1 MANDREFDIII
12 FGASGFTGRLV
23 AEYMHATHSPRGVK
37 WAMAGRDLE
46 KLASVR
52 DEMGLPASIPL
63 VAADTSDPKS
73 LSGMAART
81 KVICTTVGPYTY
93 YGEPLVAACVEAGT
107 DYVDLCGEVLWMRQ
121 MIEKYEARA
130 KETGARIVFSCGF
143 DSIPFDQ
150 GVAFIEE
157 KFKEKFGHAASR
169 VKGRVRAMK
178 GTFSGGTAASLGA
191 TMEALKKDGS
201 LISVLTSS
209 FGLTPGFEG
218 PEQPA
223 FDKVFEDK
231 GLGVWVTPFVM
242 ATINTKNVHR
252 TNMLLGHPY
261 GADFEYDEMM
271 IVGPG
276 DKGREMAE
284 QIASINPLGGSNAP
298 KPGEGPSKEER
309 ETGFYDVL
317 LVAEDSEGHVLKA
330 AVKGDKDPGY
340 GSTSKIISEAAI
352 FLAEGYCKK
361 AGGIYTAGA
370 AFETGIIPKL
380 VERAGMTF
388 DLEN

>member
-1 MANDREFDIII
+1 MAGSREFDIII

-37 WAMAGRDLE
+37 WAMAGRDLK
-46 KLASVR
+46 KLAAVR
-52 DEMGLPASIPL
+52 HEMGLPAGIPL
-63 VAADTSDPKS
+63 VAADTSDAAS
-73 LSGMAART
+73 LRAMAERT
-81 KVICTTVGPYTY
+81 KVVCTTVGPYTY

-121 MIEKYEARA
+121 MIEKYESRA

-150 GVAFIEE
+150 GVAFAEE
-157 KFKEKFGHAASR
+157 EFKAKFGKSASR

-191 TMEALKKDGS
+191 TMETLKKDNS
-201 LISVLTSS
+201 LMAVLASS

-218 PEQPA
+218 PQQPA
-223 FDKVFEDK
+223 IDKPLEDK
-231 GLGVWVTPFVM
+231 GLGVWVAPFVM

-261 GADFEYDEMM
+261 GIDFEYDEML

-276 DKGREMAE
+276 EQGKAMAE

-317 LVAEDSEGHVLKA
+317 FVVEDGEGPVLKA
-330 AVKGDKDPGY
+330 AVTGDKDPGY

-352 FLAEGYCKK
+352 FLSEGHCDKP
-361 AGGIYTAGA
+361 GGIYTAGA
-370 AFETGIIPKL
+370 AFETGIIPML
-380 VERAGMTF
+380 VKRAGMTF
-388 DLEN
+388 KIED